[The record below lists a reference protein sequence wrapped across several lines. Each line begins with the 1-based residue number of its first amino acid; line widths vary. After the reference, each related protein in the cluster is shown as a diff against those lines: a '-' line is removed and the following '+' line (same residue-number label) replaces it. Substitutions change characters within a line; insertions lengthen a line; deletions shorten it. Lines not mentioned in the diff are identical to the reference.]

1 MSEFE
6 AIISCLSQ
14 PVWVVDH
21 EGVISYINPA
31 GVAALGYDDLDQL
44 RGRPGHETIH
54 YKHPDGSPFPASEC
68 PMSQSRQTGVTLV
81 NEEDWFVRRDGSMFP
96 VVYTSTPIDT
106 PTGPGLVVA
115 FTDVEERRRAEQAA
129 RERDIAQARAEEL
142 RAARRR
148 IIEAM
153 DAARARLERDLHD
166 GAQQQFVSAVLD
178 LELAERVAGSDSAEA
193 AELRAHAIETAK
205 SGIAELRRLAQGI
218 HPAILTDRGLGPAV
232 ESLAARLPIDVS
244 VLETPQ
250 DRLPDPVEA
259 SVFFFVS
266 ESLTNVVK
274 HADAGA
280 ASVRIA
286 AENGGLTIEVSDDG
300 VGGAR
305 AGDGSGLRGLGD
317 RISALDG
324 ALELESPP
332 GAGTRLRAQIP
343 LGR

>member
-1 MSEFE
+1 
-6 AIISCLSQ
+6 
-14 PVWVVDH
+14 
-21 EGVISYINPA
+21 
-31 GVAALGYDDLDQL
+31 
-44 RGRPGHETIH
+44 
-54 YKHPDGSPFPASEC
+54 
-68 PMSQSRQTGVTLV
+68 
-81 NEEDWFVRRDGSMFP
+81 
-96 VVYTSTPIDT
+96 
-106 PTGPGLVVA
+106 
-115 FTDVEERRRAEQAA
+115 
-129 RERDIAQARAEEL
+129 
-142 RAARRR
+142 
-148 IIEAM
+148 M

-232 ESLAARLPIDVS
+232 ESLATRLPIDVS

>member
-343 LGR
+343 LGQ